1 MGKIFFTFDYLR
13 HEITQIRGQHV
24 VKTQQLEGTLVQ
36 GGVTW
41 PDTMSGLSDP
51 ECSGPGY
58 IVAVHDVY
66 GARE

>member
-1 MGKIFFTFDYLR
+1 M
-13 HEITQIRGQHV
+13 

-51 ECSGPGY
+51 GSGPGY

>member
-1 MGKIFFTFDYLR
+1 M
-13 HEITQIRGQHV
+13 

-41 PDTMSGLSDP
+41 PDTMSGLSDS